1 VRLPNQEEEDY
12 LMIQET
18 NKNALEV
25 AETGLHEFLVKQNA
39 NLDQDIIL
47 QLLQSH
53 GKIDDCIRFAE
64 SMKQHQK
71 LIVHFINKGEYK
83 RALEMI

>member
-39 NLDQDIIL
+39 NLD
-47 QLLQSH
+47 
-53 GKIDDCIRFAE
+53 
-64 SMKQHQK
+64 
-71 LIVHFINKGEYK
+71 
-83 RALEMI
+83 